1 MKSSTI
7 GAMANKKWQWSEQSK
22 HGHLAMKSYEKNV
35 FIAMQKSKGTM
46 QKISVALGKC
56 VAEETFQTNE
66 NSIEIAQKFQSQRWP
81 KCNIFS
87 RITTQKIYPN
97 GTHTRFHREKMH
109 QLVS

>member
-1 MKSSTI
+1 MVGT
-7 GAMANKKWQWSEQSK
+7 EQAWAFS
-22 HGHLAMKSYEKNV
+22 HEELREKCVHCN
-35 FIAMQKSKGTM
+35 AKEQRNNAKNLSC
-46 QKISVALGKC
+46 GKC
-56 VAEETFQTNE
+56 VAKETFQTNE